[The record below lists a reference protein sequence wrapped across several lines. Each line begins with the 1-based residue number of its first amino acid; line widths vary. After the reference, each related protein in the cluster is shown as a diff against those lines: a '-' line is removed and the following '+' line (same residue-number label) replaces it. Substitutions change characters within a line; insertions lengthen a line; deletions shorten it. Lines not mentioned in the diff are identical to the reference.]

1 MGSSIAELPI
11 FRKKKINWYVNNRRQ
26 DREKHSLPSFDS
38 CPFLWTAHRFLPIE
52 QNRVTSA
59 DTVWSFNRFPS
70 SWFYQRFYTL
80 ETDSIIYSKVVTCLI
95 EWRVHLI
102 SLHSDGCFSVFK
114 FLRSSQHVVSSKRQ
128 RKKISS
134 TGFTLT
140 DILFVKEHQL
150 LRTGFAAEF
159 WNILNAVEKLPAV
172 SHLFFLVPTGKQ
184 AIVANSDKT
193 FREHMH

>member
-1 MGSSIAELPI
+1 MDIPKNKLGLQGEEMLEVVDFKCDPILIGTLREEPGFFPAYHMSKDSWITVALDVQRIRWQNQNVAWYELWSNDTQNMQKEI
-11 FRKKKINWYVNNRRQ
+11 LINWYVNNRRQ

-114 FLRSSQHVVSSKRQ
+114 FLRSSQHVVSSKR
-128 RKKISS
+128 
-134 TGFTLT
+134 
-140 DILFVKEHQL
+140 
-150 LRTGFAAEF
+150 
-159 WNILNAVEKLPAV
+159 
-172 SHLFFLVPTGKQ
+172 
-184 AIVANSDKT
+184 
-193 FREHMH
+193 